1 VPARNHGQHCLR
13 RAADYGIGVGMTGSG
28 SVRVRMESGEDAGVH
43 ADAPQTRT
51 CCSLA
56 RNVYTSLLEEP
67 SDLFRCPSR
76 RCLAALARSATPVR
90 RRPPASNPVAR
101 LSRGSVVRFDPLG
114 KRILLRESVIP
125 DRSIRRRIPKA
136 ARTGVSS
143 SGARSTAQCRPRI
156 RSVKSAAPFF
166 LSRAI
171 DRAQA
176 IPLTADSRKGIG
188 ELGELTNSPSPI
200 ISCCPEAP
208 RERAP
213 RLPLSRF
220 ESSSDASAAPNR
232 ER

>member
-1 VPARNHGQHCLR
+1 
-13 RAADYGIGVGMTGSG
+13 MTGSG
-28 SVRVRMESGEDAGVH
+28 SVRVRMESEEGAGVH

-101 LSRGSVVRFDPLG
+101 LSRESVVRFDPLG

-156 RSVKSAAPFF
+156 RSVKSTAPFF
-166 LSRAI
+166 LCACARAC
-171 DRAQA
+171 AGNS
-176 IPLTADSRKGIG
+176 PNSKSRKGIG

-200 ISCCPEAP
+200 ISCCPEARRVQP
-208 RERAP
+208 RCSAP
-213 RLPLSRF
+213 VRQCPDR
-220 ESSSDASAAPNR
+220 PQTPTP
-232 ER
+232 